1 MQLQICFCATF
12 SNVVK
17 NLRLR
22 NCPPEKIL
30 NPRKKF
36 WTHEIPTRKNLEH
49 AKYARQIILGPRNT
63 NEKKFGTY
71 KTPTRK
77 NLGPMKYRRANILD
91 PRNTHE
97 GTIAR

>member
-12 SNVVK
+12 SNAVK

-36 WTHEIPTRKNLEH
+36 
-49 AKYARQIILGPRNT
+49 
-63 NEKKFGTY
+63 
-71 KTPTRK
+71 
-77 NLGPMKYRRANILD
+77 LD

-97 GTIAR
+97 KKFGTHEIPTANDFGPTKYPREKIWNTRNTHGKLFWTHETPTKAQWQNDATLT